1 MSTKPALQVD
11 VAIIGSGTAGVVAH
25 SLAVRNGAKRVVMI
39 EDGPYG
45 TMCARVGCMPSKALI
60 AAAHAAEAI
69 RHAPTFG
76 VHGGDGP
83 SIDPVA
89 VLKRVQTERTRL
101 SGDEIARIDRMPD
114 EQKLRGTARFIAPG
128 KLVVT
133 KGDETIEVEA
143 RAIVLATGSRP
154 WIPDVLKG
162 LGDRLID
169 NEGLF
174 ALSQLPASL
183 AVVGAGVIG
192 MELGQACHRL
202 GVRTSFLSLFPHHR
216 IGGAT
221 DPVIQDKLHELFGAE
236 LDLHL
241 PARLSRAVREGDEV
255 ALTWDDADGTT
266 HNARFERV
274 FVATGRQPRV
284 AELDLAQAGI
294 PLDEHGVPRFDPDT
308 MQCGDSSVFVAGD
321 VTGKRLIQ
329 HEAAAEGRVA
339 GRNAARFP
347 EIERVPY
354 RSAMAVVFT
363 DPEIAFCGL
372 RYADLKAEK
381 KDFAIG
387 EVNLA
392 KQTRLQVMNQARGH
406 LRLYGDR
413 DTKKLIGAEIVGPDA
428 EHLAHLITWAIEL
441 DLTVSRM
448 LSLPFYHPTVEEGL
462 RAALV
467 SLNRA
472 FKS

>member
-11 VAIIGSGTAGVVAH
+11 VAVIGSGTAGVVAH
-25 SLAVRNGAKRVVMI
+25 SLAVRNGAKRIVMI
-39 EDGPYG
+39 EDDPYN
-45 TMCARVGCMPSKALI
+45 TMCARVNCMPSKALI
-60 AAAHAAEAI
+60 AAAHATENI

-76 VHGGDGP
+76 VHRGDGP
-83 SIDPVA
+83 TVDPVA
-89 VLKRVQTERTRL
+89 VIERVQAERTRL
-101 SGDEIARIDRMPD
+101 SGDEVARIDRLPA
-114 EQKLRGTARFIAPG
+114 EQKIRGTARFVAPG

-133 KGDETIEVEA
+133 NGNETTEIEA
-143 RAIVLATGSRP
+143 RAVVLATGSRP
-154 WIPDVLKG
+154 WIPDVLQD

-174 ALSQLPASL
+174 ALSRLPASL

-202 GVRTSFLSLFPHHR
+202 GVRTSFLSLFPHGR
-216 IGGAT
+216 IAGAT
-221 DPVIQDKLHELFGAE
+221 DPVIQDKLHEIFGAE

-255 ALTWDDADGTT
+255 ALTWEDADGTT
-266 HNARFERV
+266 HNGRFERV
-274 FVATGRQPRV
+274 FVATGRRPRV

-321 VTGKRLIQ
+321 VTGNRLIQ

-347 EIERVPY
+347 EIERIPR
-354 RSAMAVVFT
+354 RSAMGVVFT

-372 RYADLKAEK
+372 HYADLKAEK
-381 KDFAIG
+381 RAFAIG
-387 EVNLA
+387 EVDLA
-392 KQTRLQVMNQARGH
+392 KQTRLQVMDQARGH
-406 LRLYGDR
+406 FRLYGDR
-413 DTKKLIGAEIVGPDA
+413 DTKKLLGAEIVGPDA

-472 FKS
+472 FKA